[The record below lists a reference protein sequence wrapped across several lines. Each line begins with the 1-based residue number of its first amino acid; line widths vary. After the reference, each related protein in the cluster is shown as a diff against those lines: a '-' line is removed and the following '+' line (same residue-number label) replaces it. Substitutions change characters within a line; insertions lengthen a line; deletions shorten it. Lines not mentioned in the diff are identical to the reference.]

1 MMYVQGGTN
10 MGKYQNEAMTL
21 LQAIGG
27 KENIQSVMH
36 CVTRMRFALNDTNIV
51 DINSIE
57 DLDCTKGIVNQ
68 SGQFQVIIGNDV
80 AQFYNDFI
88 NVSGISETNNS
99 NTDSTQQTLLQKI
112 IGTIGEIFAPL
123 IPIII
128 CGGFIIGLHNC
139 LDMFVDIYPFLSG
152 INTLLD
158 IIYQSIFQLL
168 PIGIIW
174 SITKKMGTNQIL
186 GIVLG
191 IILVYPSLF
200 STHYVNFSSFQIHLM
215 NYQSHIMP
223 AILAGFCLVYIDKL
237 FTKITPSFIQII
249 IVPFFSLIIS
259 TILAYTILG
268 PIGIMIDNMMSS
280 IIWYCL
286 TCSWNI
292 LFGLLFGGLYFLIVL
307 RGFHHLTLIID
318 LQLITA
324 YGGTLLWPMIALA
337 NISQGSAT
345 LAITYLQKDNKKEN
359 IDACISCYLG
369 VSEPALFGVNLKYKF
384 PFICGMIGSAIASV
398 ISLKTGTI
406 AASIGIGGIPG
417 ILSILPQHMFTFFL
431 SMIAAIIV
439 PFILTYIVGC
449 RQLHELSFIAPMKG
463 KIIPLSEVDDQV
475 FSTKMMGDGLAI
487 ELEGNEIVA
496 PFDGEVIMTFP
507 TKHAYGL
514 RRSDGLEVLIHI
526 GMDTVQLNGEGFN
539 CLVKQGDAVKKGQV
553 ICIVDKD
560 YIIEQGKS
568 LVSPI
573 VVTSKHE
580 FKILENQENILEVI
594 NEF

>member
-1 MMYVQGGTN
+1 
-10 MGKYQNEAMTL
+10 MGKYQNEANTL

-36 CVTRMRFALNDTNIV
+36 CVTRMRFVLNDTNIV
-51 DINSIE
+51 DTKAIE
-57 DLDCTKGIVNQ
+57 NLDCTKGIVNQ

-80 AQFYNDFI
+80 TQFYNDFI
-88 NVSGISETNNS
+88 NVSGISETS
-99 NTDSTQQTLLQKI
+99 DTNTDSTQQTLPQKI

-186 GIVLG
+186 GIALG
-191 IILVYPSLF
+191 IILVYPSLTNTT
-200 STHYVNFSSFQIHLM
+200 SLNFYPYNIALM
-215 NYQSHIMP
+215 NFQLHIIP
-223 AILAGFCLVYIDKL
+223 ALLSGFCLVYLDKL
-237 FTKITPSFIQII
+237 FTKITPAVIQII
-249 IVPFFSLIIS
+249 IVPLFSLILS
-259 TILAYTILG
+259 TILTYTILG
-268 PIGIMIDNMMSS
+268 PIGIMIDNIMSS
-280 IIWYCL
+280 IVWYCL
-286 TCSWNI
+286 TCPWNVV
-292 LFGLLFGGLYFLIVL
+292 FGLLFGGFYFLIVL

-345 LAITYLQKDNKKEN
+345 LAMTYLQKNNKKVRKEN

-463 KIIPLSEVDDQV
+463 KIIPLSKVDDQV
-475 FSTKMMGDGLAI
+475 FSTKMMGDGFAI

-514 RRSDGLEVLIHI
+514 RRSDGLEILIHI

-539 CLVKQGDAVKKGQV
+539 CLVKQGDVVKKGQV

-560 YIIEQGKS
+560 YIIKQEKS

-580 FKILENQENILEVI
+580 FKILENQENILEVT